1 MKISNKKYNIIY
13 ADPPWHYNDKGS
25 WSGAERNYR
34 VMKPLDIAALPVRDI
49 AADDCVLFMW
59 ITMPQLPIAFTIID
73 IWGFEYKT
81 CAFTWVKRNKIA
93 DTFFWGMGNWTRA
106 NAELCLL
113 AIKGKPKRESARVH
127 SVIYSPI
134 QKHSRKPAETR
145 DRIVE
150 LCGDVPRI
158 ELFATERVKG
168 WDAWGDEVSKKAKK
182 SK

>member
-1 MKISNKKYNIIY
+1 
-13 ADPPWHYNDKGS
+13 
-25 WSGAERNYR
+25 
-34 VMKPLDIAALPVRDI
+34 
-49 AADDCVLFMW
+49 
-59 ITMPQLPIAFTIID
+59 
-73 IWGFEYKT
+73 
-81 CAFTWVKRNKIA
+81 
-93 DTFFWGMGNWTRA
+93 MGNWTRA